1 MHYRL
6 LPAPLKP
13 LADKFYRSQ
22 RSAMRATAG
31 AQLWVA
37 GDREIIAALCLHK
50 IAHGHWL
57 TSLLVDSTRR
67 GQGIARRLIETALTD
82 CATPVWLFC
91 HPQLSD
97 LYLRLG
103 FIPCTDL
110 PQPLADRLARYQ
122 RGKSLLAFSR
132 MPCAGPAAQGPE
144 PQCQAT
150 RAPFSR

>member
-37 GDREIIAALCLHK
+37 EDQEIIAALCLHEVE
-50 IAHGHWL
+50 HGHWL
-57 TSLLVDSTRR
+57 TSLLVAPAVR
-67 GQGIARRLIETALTD
+67 GQGIARQLIDTALLD

-97 LYLRLG
+97 FYLRLG
-103 FIPCTDL
+103 FTLCTDL
-110 PQPLADRLARYQ
+110 PQPLTERLTRYQ
-122 RGKSLLAFSR
+122 RSKSLLAFCR
-132 MPCAGPAAQGPE
+132 RPHPKP
-144 PQCQAT
+144 
-150 RAPFSR
+150 